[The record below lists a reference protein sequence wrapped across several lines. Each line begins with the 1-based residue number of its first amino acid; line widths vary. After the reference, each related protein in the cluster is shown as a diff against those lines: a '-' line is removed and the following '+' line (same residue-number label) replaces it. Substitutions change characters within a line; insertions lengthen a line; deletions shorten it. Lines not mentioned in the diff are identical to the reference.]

1 MIVASST
8 AAYLRQSR
16 PDFRSTETRQSRFPP
31 PHGFARRGLHRV
43 WKEYHIFWIEN
54 CRSLIPKRP
63 PHVHF
68 GSKAD
73 IARARLNVR
82 FTPPPKADIGT
93 QSWNVRFVP
102 NCDIRSFD
110 IVDCVLVNGVSKT
123 QMSPTAQGVCDALNC
138 LWTIRIGRGQF
149 GELLEIHQRALQIV
163 LPFP

>member
-1 MIVASST
+1 MSVLAHFADSSRT
-8 AAYLRQSR
+8 S
-16 PDFRSTETRQSRFPP
+16 PE
-31 PHGFARRGLHRV
+31 
-43 WKEYHIFWIEN
+43 
-54 CRSLIPKRP
+54 
-63 PHVHF
+63 
-68 GSKAD
+68 
-73 IARARLNVR
+73 VR
-82 FTPPPKADIGT
+82 EV
-93 QSWNVRFVP
+93 S